1 LYNQQNP
8 MFEVKPVFRPVQTLV
23 ISFISSIFITMFLG
37 SFLIP
42 ILGIAIGAI
51 LLLTVP
57 QFKDSIGPGSGA
69 GSGLEVEL
77 YQADFQTFSYIITS
91 LPLLIGLALYLVAA
105 LIVYKSM
112 KRTKSK
118 TVYSFYEDHMLYSE
132 SYRTKN
138 KTTVK
143 YSSITSL
150 DYSCSTFQE
159 RLGIGTISI
168 STAGR
173 SKQINISDIPNPDEI
188 FHKIEELTG
197 TKSA

>member
-1 LYNQQNP
+1 MYNQQNP

-23 ISFISSIFITMFLG
+23 ISLISSIFITMFLG

-51 LLLTVP
+51 VLFTMP
-57 QFKDSIGPGSGA
+57 QFKDSIAAASGS
-69 GSGLEVEL
+69 EVEL
-77 YQADFQTFSYIITS
+77 SQSDFQTFAYIFTS

-173 SKQINISDIPNPDEI
+173 SKLINISDIPNPDEI
-188 FHKIEELTG
+188 YQKIEELTG